1 MLLSILVFFIFWTVL
16 DRARLIRDNDN
27 ERLFNVLLTSLRGY
41 EDFGS
46 AIESN
51 AMLKER
57 ITGFGIYGNDL
68 TLLYSWGKVPP
79 VFDEKAIVRTQG
91 RNGRYTL
98 PDKEGYGVKFILR
111 TGWGLPPP
119 RSPQAPAVS
128 VPRAREQEGR
138 HTPQIAPDPGQE
150 FVFFNTLIK
159 SNYLYI
165 DIAHPA
171 YSSTR
176 TAGFVLFPLTE
187 LALLIL
193 VVHIMNLN
201 LRNREYGERI
211 EAQKNL
217 VVLGTAAS
225 TLAHEIKNPLL
236 SIRLQTGIL
245 GKIFA
250 DSGGEELGIINEEV
264 DRLSALTYRVNDYL
278 RDAKGEPVPLNSYDA
293 LKDAAERLCG
303 RNVVD
308 PASVRDAV
316 ILMDDGR
323 ARSVLENLLR
333 NALES
338 GGPAEDLGASVARSG
353 NRVVIAVFDRGKG
366 IPAGDL
372 KQVFD
377 PFFTS
382 KSTGTG
388 IGLSISKRFTEAAGG
403 EIVLENRE
411 GGGIAA
417 RMVLPEYTPASGGPG
432 ELVPP
437 AGGVAGGGAPRRGG
451 RPGPGTKV
459 PWPGRRGRACG
470 AASPP
475 PPEQYQ

>member
-1 MLLSILVFFIFWTVL
+1 MKTPVHTSSWIKAILCWMFLSILVFFIFWIVL

-27 ERLFNVLLTSLRGY
+27 ERLFNILVTSLRGY

-68 TLLYSWGKVPP
+68 TPVYSWGKVPP
-79 VFDEKAIVRTQG
+79 VFDEKMIVSSTA

-98 PDKEGYGVKFILR
+98 PDKQGYGVKFILH
-111 TGWGLPPP
+111 TGWGLPPV
-119 RSPQAPAVS
+119 RSPQAPSPPVLRS
-128 VPRAREQEGR
+128 REPEGPEDRRRAG
-138 HTPQIAPDPGQE
+138 QIMPENRPDAERE

-171 YSSTR
+171 YSRTR
-176 TAGFVLFPLTE
+176 TAGFVFFPLIE
-187 LALLIL
+187 LGLLIL
-193 VVHIMNLN
+193 IVHIMHLYV
-201 LRNREYGERI
+201 RNREYRERI

-245 GKIFA
+245 GKIF
-250 DSGGEELGIINEEV
+250 SGSGNEELGIINEEV

-293 LKDAAERLCG
+293 LRDAAERLCG
-303 RNVVD
+303 RNIVES
-308 PASVRDAV
+308 ASVRDGV
-316 ILMDDGR
+316 ILMDGDR
-323 ARSVLENLLR
+323 ARSVFENLLR

-338 GGPAEDLGASVARSG
+338 GGPGEGLGASVTRTG
-353 NRVVIAVFDRGKG
+353 NRVVITVFDRGAG
-366 IPAGDL
+366 IPAEDL

-382 KSTGTG
+382 KSAGTG

-403 EIVLENRE
+403 EILLENRE
-411 GGGIAA
+411 GGGTAA
-417 RMVLPEYTPASGGPG
+417 RMILPEY
-432 ELVPP
+432 VPH
-437 AGGVAGGGAPRRGG
+437 
-451 RPGPGTKV
+451 
-459 PWPGRRGRACG
+459 
-470 AASPP
+470 
-475 PPEQYQ
+475 YQ